1 RLFLRHVAISVSNE
15 APDCIKRSVERECPY
30 MPGDHSRQFGDAP
43 KEPIVFG
50 MSFRGR
56 WYDTATIELD
66 HAEDAVSQV
75 AELAGKLR
83 FVGLPKT
90 LIRKVAIASRA
101 DVPQQVVA
109 QRIRTELCGQ
119 RNGVNGI
126 AGRLADLAAVHRHI
140 AVDKDP
146 SRQPQAG
153 GQEHGRPVDGME
165 AGDALPDDM
174 LARGGVRPVAR

>member
-1 RLFLRHVAISVSNE
+1 MSVYARRPFPAVRRRPEGADRFRHVV
-15 APDCIKRSVERECPY
+15 
-30 MPGDHSRQFGDAP
+30 Q
-43 KEPIVFG
+43 
-50 MSFRGR
+50 GR

-66 HAEDAVSQV
+66 HAEDAVSQI

-146 SRQPQAG
+146 
-153 GQEHGRPVDGME
+153 
-165 AGDALPDDM
+165 
-174 LARGGVRPVAR
+174 